1 MRFAGSEALDMGPA
15 DAGNELPADSRQ
27 FVTFTVSGRSYGIDI
42 GSVREI
48 IRWTAVTPL
57 PKQPTH
63 ARGVLNLRG
72 TIVPVHDLRARFGGP
87 LTEAGENHVIII
99 AWIGAQTIGILV
111 DAVSDILSVAS
122 EGIRSAP
129 ASQESHLIA
138 GLVSADQDRM
148 VTILDLP
155 ALFAGTDTPARQ

>member
-15 DAGNELPADSRQ
+15 DAGYEPPADGRQ
-27 FVTFTVSGRSYGIDI
+27 FVTFTVSGRSYGIEI

-57 PKQPTH
+57 PNQPTH

-87 LTEAGENHVIII
+87 LTEAAENHVIII

-111 DAVSDILSVAS
+111 DAVSDILSVTA

-129 ASQESHLIA
+129 ASQEAHLIA
-138 GLVSADQDRM
+138 GLVTADQDRI
-148 VTILDLP
+148 VTILDLQ
-155 ALFAGTDTPARQ
+155 ALFVGTDTPSRP

>member
-1 MRFAGSEALDMGPA
+1 MRFAGSEALDMGPV
-15 DAGNELPADSRQ
+15 DAGMELPADGRQ

-57 PKQPTH
+57 PKQSVH

-87 LTEAGENHVIII
+87 LTEASENHVIII
-99 AWIGAQTIGILV
+99 AWIGAQTIGVLV
-111 DAVSDILSVAS
+111 DAVSDILSVAADD
-122 EGIRSAP
+122 IRTAP
-129 ASQESHLIA
+129 LSPEAQMIA
-138 GLVSADQDRM
+138 GLVTADQDRI
-148 VTILDLP
+148 VTILDLH
-155 ALFAGTDTPARQ
+155 ALFAGTDTPARP

>member
-1 MRFAGSEALDMGPA
+1 MRFTGSEARDMGPA
-15 DAGNELPADSRQ
+15 DAGNEPPADGRQ
-27 FVTFTVSGRSYGIDI
+27 FVTFTISGRSYGVDI

-57 PKQPTH
+57 PKQPAH

-87 LTEAGENHVIII
+87 LTETGENHVIII

-111 DAVSDILSVAS
+111 DAVSDILSVAPES
-122 EGIRSAP
+122 IRRAP
-129 ASQESHLIA
+129 ASQEAHLIA
-138 GLVSADQDRM
+138 GLVTADQDRI
-148 VTILDLP
+148 VTILDLQ
-155 ALFAGTDTPARQ
+155 ALFVGTDAPVRS

>member
-1 MRFAGSEALDMGPA
+1 MRFAGSEALDMGSAEAGMEPPA
-15 DAGNELPADSRQ
+15 DGRQ

-57 PKQPTH
+57 PKQPAH

-87 LTEAGENHVIII
+87 LTEASENHVIII
-99 AWIGAQTIGILV
+99 AWIGAQTIGVLV
-111 DAVSDILSVAS
+111 DAVSDILSVAADD
-122 EGIRSAP
+122 IRTAP
-129 ASQESHLIA
+129 LSPEAQMIA
-138 GLVSADQDRM
+138 GLVTADQDRI
-148 VTILDLP
+148 VTILDLH
-155 ALFAGTDTPARQ
+155 ALFAGADAPARP

>member
-1 MRFAGSEALDMGPA
+1 MRFTGSEALDMGPA
-15 DAGNELPADSRQ
+15 DVVSEPPADGRQ
-27 FVTFTVSGRSYGIDI
+27 FVTFTVSGRSYGVDI

-57 PKQPTH
+57 PKQPAH

-111 DAVSDILSVAS
+111 DAVSDILSVAP
-122 EGIRSAP
+122 EGIRKAP
-129 ASQESHLIA
+129 ASPEANLIA
-138 GLVSADQDRM
+138 GLVTADQDRI
-148 VTILDLP
+148 VTILDLQ
-155 ALFAGTDTPARQ
+155 ALFVGTDAPVRA